1 LDERTEDAAKDMSR
15 TRPNTTDA
23 TGHDATEC
31 DSATMILSVADAAQ
45 LLGVSPGAI
54 RKRIERGQLP
64 ARKVAG
70 QWRVILD
77 TTGHDATGTTSATR
91 PDVTTR
97 HDEDDKRDS
106 IQAPPASAREQ
117 LEAIRDEWLAPL
129 VAQISEQAEM
139 IGQLRE
145 RAGRLQAERDEL
157 RTRLEVLSASQVVPE
172 SQDERSTKAT
182 SIAFL
187 SRPEGP
193 GGGSGSHPRVLPAY
207 VRRSI
212 IRR

>member
-1 LDERTEDAAKDMSR
+1 MDVAKDMSR
-15 TRPNTTDA
+15 TRQNTTDA

-157 RTRLEVLSASQVVPE
+157 RARLEALSVTQVVPE
-172 SQDERSTKAT
+172 PQDEPQDRGFVYRVPEPPT
-182 SIAFL
+182 
-187 SRPEGP
+187 RPWWKFW
-193 GGGSGSHPRVLPAY
+193 
-207 VRRSI
+207 
-212 IRR
+212 

>member
-1 LDERTEDAAKDMSR
+1 LDVAKDMSR
-15 TRPNTTDA
+15 TRQNTTDA

-77 TTGHDATGTTSATR
+77 ATGATGHDATDTTSATR
-91 PDVTTR
+91 LDATTR
-97 HDEDDKRDS
+97 HDRDDKRDS
-106 IQAPPASAREQ
+106 MPAPPASAREQ

-157 RTRLEVLSASQVVPE
+157 RARLEALSATQAVPE
-172 SQDERSTKAT
+172 PQDELSAPVYVYRVPEPPQRSWWK
-182 SIAFL
+182 FWRRG
-187 SRPEGP
+187 SR
-193 GGGSGSHPRVLPAY
+193 
-207 VRRSI
+207 
-212 IRR
+212 